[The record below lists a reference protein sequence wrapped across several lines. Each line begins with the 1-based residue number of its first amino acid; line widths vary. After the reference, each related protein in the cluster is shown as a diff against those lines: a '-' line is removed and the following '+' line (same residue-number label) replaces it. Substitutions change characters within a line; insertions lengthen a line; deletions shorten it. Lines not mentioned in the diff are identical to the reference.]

1 MGRHSMGLKLFTA
14 ALYLSIQAMTV
25 LLLCGTITLII
36 FSSVLW
42 IIENPFSPLVTADL
56 LEITG
61 RAGTTPYDGMQAFC
75 FGTVPSTMWW
85 AITTMTTV
93 GYGDC
98 YPITLP
104 GKVFSVITMLTG
116 LIVLALPI
124 TVIGNN
130 FVLVNEMF
138 EDDTRALAQSRYV
151 ADGVILE
158 QELRDWLRR
167 ARHEGSV
174 RRDIDTGG
182 TALLQKYGDGKVLT
196 LEQFALLQKD
206 VIIEDG
212 EEISGPEM
220 RKRLSDIEAQIEGLT
235 KLLNTAIQAG
245 ALQAGALQAGA
256 LQAGALQGSAQ
267 NSVAQDGAALDRSAQ
282 ESAAAKQ
289 ASTVFTA

>member
-1 MGRHSMGLKLFTA
+1 
-14 ALYLSIQAMTV
+14 
-25 LLLCGTITLII
+25 
-36 FSSVLW
+36 
-42 IIENPFSPLVTADL
+42 
-56 LEITG
+56 
-61 RAGTTPYDGMQAFC
+61 
-75 FGTVPSTMWW
+75 
-85 AITTMTTV
+85 
-93 GYGDC
+93 
-98 YPITLP
+98 
-104 GKVFSVITMLTG
+104 
-116 LIVLALPI
+116 
-124 TVIGNN
+124 
-130 FVLVNEMF
+130 
-138 EDDTRALAQSRYV
+138 
-151 ADGVILE
+151 
-158 QELRDWLRR
+158 
-167 ARHEGSV
+167 V

>member
-1 MGRHSMGLKLFTA
+1 M
-14 ALYLSIQAMTV
+14 
-25 LLLCGTITLII
+25 
-36 FSSVLW
+36 
-42 IIENPFSPLVTADL
+42 
-56 LEITG
+56 
-61 RAGTTPYDGMQAFC
+61 
-75 FGTVPSTMWW
+75 
-85 AITTMTTV
+85 
-93 GYGDC
+93 
-98 YPITLP
+98 
-104 GKVFSVITMLTG
+104 
-116 LIVLALPI
+116 
-124 TVIGNN
+124 
-130 FVLVNEMF
+130 
-138 EDDTRALAQSRYV
+138 
-151 ADGVILE
+151 
-158 QELRDWLRR
+158 
-167 ARHEGSV
+167 

-256 LQAGALQGSAQ
+256 LQGSAQ